1 MAAQGVSKAQY
12 LQRYLSGP
20 PAAQP
25 RRRRKKKLP
34 SGSGRAGMRIVDDDV
49 GWSSIAAVPEKEEEE
64 DEGDMPVVAEFIDER
79 PDEVKLMEEFRTNS
93 KWKLLGD
100 RDEDSQSSDVSVPAK
115 ATTRQQRH
123 DSPDNS
129 PPRRVRHDSPDL
141 SPPRQERNN
150 SPSLLPRKERQHG
163 SPDLSPPRRKR
174 HDSPDLS
181 PPRRKRHDSPDLSPP
196 RRKRHDSPDLSP
208 PRRKRHDSPDLS
220 PPRRKRHDSPDLS
233 PPRRKRHDSPDLSPP
248 RRKRHDSPDLSPPRR
263 QRHDSPDLSPPR
275 RKRHDSPDLSPPR
288 RQRHDSPDPS
298 PPRKKRH
305 DSPDLS
311 PVRISSA
318 MGKKGCKMTDK
329 SLLGEIQGEQLNC
342 RHSSSDKSLSQQE
355 QQTTPDLSLQ
365 RKKRYDSD
373 PDSSPSLRKRA
384 RSPGH
389 KKPSRTK
396 DASPVKKLRRD
407 SDSPPP
413 RRGTQNASEADLS
426 PQGKNHRALPSGK
439 GQHGSKSPPDLS
451 RHHYPDDKGS
461 PKKGNMM
468 SGVRAGL
475 VSADVL
481 RREQQELRKQ
491 ERSSKHLEEESRH
504 TETIFRDKSGRK
516 RDLVQER
523 LEQQQKDEAKSERD
537 EQYARWGRGL
547 AQGRQQQQNVE
558 DAIKE
563 MQKPLARYID
573 DEDLDRMLREQE
585 REGDPMAEF
594 IKKRKAKESK
604 EKKEKPRYSGPA
616 PPLNRFNIWPG
627 HRWDGVDSHLLARKK
642 YKAPGPLCFTSPF
655 PAGPSICSA
664 RYLNEGPTLPLCSQG
679 YLHAV
684 LCSSLVVLTPSSL
697 PALPAPGRL
706 PRPAEP
712 LPHIPAF
719 RAALCSHAHICQVG
733 FSAANPARRRGV
745 WANGKWQA
753 DPLVQ

>member
-93 KWKLLGD
+93 KWKLLGGED

-115 ATTRQQRH
+115 ATTSFFSSFRQQRH

-163 SPDLSPPRRKR
+163 
-174 HDSPDLS
+174 
-181 PPRRKRHDSPDLSPP
+181 
-196 RRKRHDSPDLSP
+196 
-208 PRRKRHDSPDLS
+208 
-220 PPRRKRHDSPDLS
+220 SPDLS

-594 IKKRKAKESK
+594 IRKRKAKESK

-627 HRWDGVDSHLLARKK
+627 HRWDGVDRSNGFEQQFFARMANKKAVQELA
-642 YKAPGPLCFTSPF
+642 YKW
-655 PAGPSICSA
+655 SI
-664 RYLNEGPTLPLCSQG
+664 E
-679 YLHAV
+679 
-684 LCSSLVVLTPSSL
+684 
-697 PALPAPGRL
+697 
-706 PRPAEP
+706 
-712 LPHIPAF
+712 
-719 RAALCSHAHICQVG
+719 
-733 FSAANPARRRGV
+733 
-745 WANGKWQA
+745 
-753 DPLVQ
+753 DM

>member
-115 ATTRQQRH
+115 ATT
-123 DSPDNS
+123 
-129 PPRRVRHDSPDL
+129 
-141 SPPRQERNN
+141 
-150 SPSLLPRKERQHG
+150 
-163 SPDLSPPRRKR
+163 
-174 HDSPDLS
+174 
-181 PPRRKRHDSPDLSPP
+181 
-196 RRKRHDSPDLSP
+196 
-208 PRRKRHDSPDLS
+208 
-220 PPRRKRHDSPDLS
+220 
-233 PPRRKRHDSPDLSPP
+233 RRKRHDSPDLSPP

-627 HRWDGVDSHLLARKK
+627 HRWDGVDRSNGFEQQFFARMANKKAVQELA
-642 YKAPGPLCFTSPF
+642 YKW
-655 PAGPSICSA
+655 SI
-664 RYLNEGPTLPLCSQG
+664 E
-679 YLHAV
+679 
-684 LCSSLVVLTPSSL
+684 
-697 PALPAPGRL
+697 
-706 PRPAEP
+706 
-712 LPHIPAF
+712 
-719 RAALCSHAHICQVG
+719 
-733 FSAANPARRRGV
+733 
-745 WANGKWQA
+745 
-753 DPLVQ
+753 DM